1 MKNSTLL
8 FILLFLP
15 FAIYSQ
21 QTVEFDNSSFE
32 GTPTP
37 HVVPAPWTSCYGSP
51 DTQPGTWGVTQA
63 PSDGDTYVSF
73 LQRGIQNDYI
83 EGASQGLNQCLT
95 GGTLYQ
101 LTVDAA
107 FSSVYNTAEPLDC
120 YGSLQLVGG
129 NSVCDSGEVLWQSG
143 MITHNDWQTYTITFT
158 PTDDWCYL
166 TFSPYWISDCNG
178 FINCMIDNINGSL
191 NEHLIQITSPE
202 INSSQSCGFLIT
214 GFTDTIANSI
224 VIEGDFIGSPVNA
237 TLTSDTTWEYFLQY
251 QDGISGGDTI
261 TATAHFANDTAH
273 DWISIIYNLYSPFTQ
288 ELCVVTVDTA
298 LQKNL
303 VVWEKETTTGIVS
316 YSVQKETNQ
325 NNVYAEIGVVSYDSL
340 SVFVDTLSD
349 PSQSANRYKIL
360 TLDTCGLY
368 SWEAAVTA
376 HKTIHLASSIGLNGV
391 VNLMWNQ
398 YEGLPLLTYNI
409 YRGQSI
415 STFNLLASVA
425 SNIVSFTDN
434 FPVLGANYYFIEAVL
449 PDSCT
454 PFRDGL
460 TGSFSNFTSQTAT
473 SVSEYDFNNQVSI
486 SPNPGNGTFIIS
498 FYNSSFRSA
507 DIKLFDAI
515 GQLVFRLD
523 KNELSANNQIVINA
537 GSLAS
542 GVYLIQIDAPKNRLT
557 KKLVVTN

>member
-1 MKNSTLL
+1 MKNNILL
-8 FILLFLP
+8 IILLFLP
-15 FAIYSQ
+15 FTIYSQ
-21 QTVEFDNSSFE
+21 QIIEFDNSSFE
-32 GTPTP
+32 GTPIP
-37 HVVPAPWTSCYGSP
+37 HQVPSPWTICYGSP
-51 DTQPGTWGVTQA
+51 DTQPGTWGITQT
-63 PSDGDTYVSF
+63 PSDGDTYISF
-73 LQRGIQNDYI
+73 LHGGTENSYS
-83 EGASQGLNQCLT
+83 EGASEELNQCLSA
-95 GGTLYQ
+95 GTLYQ

-129 NSVCDSGEVLWQSG
+129 HSLCDEGEVLWQSG

-158 PTDDWCYL
+158 PADNWCYL

-178 FINCMIDNINGSL
+178 YINCMIDNINNAPG
-191 NEHLIQITSPE
+191 EHLVEITSPS
-202 INSSQSCGFLIT
+202 INSTQSCGFTIT
-214 GFTDTIANSI
+214 GITDSI
-224 VIEGDFIGSPVNA
+224 PDYITIEGDFANSPVTA
-237 TLTSDTTWEYFLQY
+237 TLTSDTTWEYFLSY
-251 QDGISGGDTI
+251 NNNLSGADYI
-261 TATAHFANDTAH
+261 TVTAYFPNDTVH
-273 DWISIIYNLYSPFTQ
+273 DWLNVFLATVSPFSQ
-288 ELCVVTVDTA
+288 QLCVVTVDTA

-303 VVWEKETTTGIVS
+303 VVWEKEITTGIVS

-325 NNVYAEIGVVSYDSL
+325 NNVFAEIGVVSYDSL
-340 SVFVDTLSD
+340 SVFVDTLSE
-349 PSQSANRYKIL
+349 PSQNANRYKIL
-360 TLDTCGLY
+360 ALDTCGLY
-368 SWEAAVTA
+368 SYEGITA
-376 HKTIHLASSIGLNGV
+376 HKTIHLASSLGLNGV
-391 VNLMWNQ
+391 VNLIWNQ
-398 YEGLPLLTYNI
+398 YEGLPLLTYHI
-409 YRGQSI
+409 YRGQSF

-473 SVSEYDFNNQVSI
+473 SVSEYDFNNQVLV

-498 FYNSSFRSA
+498 FNNAGFRSA

-515 GQLVFRLD
+515 GRLVFRSD
-523 KNELSANNQIVINA
+523 KNELSANNQIAIHP

-542 GVYLIQIDAPKNRLT
+542 GVYLIQIDVSKNRLT